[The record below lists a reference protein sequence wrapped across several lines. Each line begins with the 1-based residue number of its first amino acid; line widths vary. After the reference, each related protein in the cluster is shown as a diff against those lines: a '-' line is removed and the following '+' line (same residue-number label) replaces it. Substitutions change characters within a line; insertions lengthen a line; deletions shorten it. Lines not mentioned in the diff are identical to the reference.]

1 MERLT
6 KSWVTHLRKTARQ
19 ETTARIG
26 CPFCQAEIQPDLD
39 FFKAHVR
46 EEHPTLSDDADIEEA
61 FMNVLIQSP
70 Q

>member
-1 MERLT
+1 MG
-6 KSWVTHLRKTARQ
+6 KTARQ
-19 ETTARIG
+19 KTAAPSS

-39 FFKAHVR
+39 SFKVHVR

-61 FMNVLIQSP
+61 FMNVIIQSP